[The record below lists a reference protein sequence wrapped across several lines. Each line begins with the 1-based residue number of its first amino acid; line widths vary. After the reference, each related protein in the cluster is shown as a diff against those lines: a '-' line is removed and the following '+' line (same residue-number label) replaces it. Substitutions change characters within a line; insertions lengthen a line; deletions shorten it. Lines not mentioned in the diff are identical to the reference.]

1 MCSERLIP
9 FSAFAII
16 EDVVHQTFCQFR
28 IVYQEQRSRRIS
40 DIHRTDRTVAEVLF
54 WEEQQVFVGGFHQFV
69 GSDCLAISQCTEFGI
84 LTSAYF
90 SSFFHQVSIECST
103 FIHHC
108 IIFLI
113 SFRKLRLNGFVSIAV
128 PVRTKIFTEIL
139 NRVQVIVTQQ
149 QVSFRFLRFT
159 QWANQCQLVTSIGL
173 GWCQFSV
180 DETLS

>member
-1 MCSERLIP
+1 MCSKWFRP

-16 EDVVHQTFCQFR
+16 EDMVHGSFYQFR
-28 IVYQEQRSRRIS
+28 VIEQEQRSSRVGQV
-40 DIHRTDRTVAEVLF
+40 DCTDRTVTEVF
-54 WEEQQVFVGGFHQFV
+54 FRKEYQVAVRSLYQLM
-69 GSDCLAISQCTEFGI
+69 SSQCLTIGQRTKFGI

-159 QWANQCQLVTSIGL
+159 Q
-173 GWCQFSV
+173 
-180 DETLS
+180 